1 MAFGSFGAFLH
12 GITLPGQLVIFG
24 LLMTRFVEFQ
34 KQIIERDAGK
44 NATVT
49 IDIEDE
55 MLVFSQIYAYA
66 AVFSWLVGYMQCAFW
81 SITAIRQTH
90 RIRLKFF
97 NAILRQ
103 DIGWFDVHEAGGLT
117 TRMFE

>member
-66 AVFSWLVGYMQCAFW
+66 AVFSWLVGYMQWVYAVRFLVYNRHPADP
-81 SITAIRQTH
+81 SHTTE
-90 RIRLKFF
+90 
-97 NAILRQ
+97 IL
-103 DIGWFDVHEAGGLT
+103 
-117 TRMFE
+117 